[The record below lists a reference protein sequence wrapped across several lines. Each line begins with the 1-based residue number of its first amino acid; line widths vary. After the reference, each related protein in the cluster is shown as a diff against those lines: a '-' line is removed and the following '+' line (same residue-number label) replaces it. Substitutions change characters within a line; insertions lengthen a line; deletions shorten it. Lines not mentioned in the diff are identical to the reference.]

1 MTSIDL
7 DAYLELATSIARE
20 AASIVA
26 DGAGRAREHVGTKS
40 TLTDMVT
47 EVDHASE
54 ELIVRRIRE
63 ARPEDG
69 IIGEE
74 GSSRE
79 GTSGAT
85 WVIDPLDGTTN
96 FLYGFPAFAV
106 SIAVEVGG
114 EAVVGV
120 VHDVSRDEVFAAAK
134 GRGATLDGRPIET
147 SGKRD
152 LETALVATGFGYA
165 PERRRRQAAL
175 VAEVLPSV
183 RDIRRAGSAALD
195 LCWVACGRLDGYFEQ
210 GIQHW
215 DWGAGTLIVAEA
227 GGRTGWV
234 AGDSELLELP
244 VLVAAAAPLYEPLT
258 DLLSQSCD

>member
-1 MTSIDL
+1 MTAIDL
-7 DAYLELATSIARE
+7 QSYLDLATSIARE
-20 AASIVA
+20 AAGIVA
-26 DGAGRAREHVGTKS
+26 EGAGRAREHVGTKS

-63 ARPEDG
+63 ACPDDG

-106 SIAVEVGG
+106 SIAVEVAG

-120 VHDVSRDEVFAAAK
+120 VHDVARGEVFAAAK
-134 GRGATLDGRPIET
+134 GRGATLNGRRIAT
-147 SGKRD
+147 TGKRE

-175 VAEVLPSV
+175 VAEILPRV

-215 DWGAGTLIVAEA
+215 DWAAGVLIVREA
-227 GGRTGWV
+227 GGRCGWV
-234 AGDSELLELP
+234 TGESELLELP
-244 VLVAAAAPLYEPLT
+244 VLVAAANPLYEPLV
-258 DLLSQSCD
+258 DLISESCD